1 VEQELLIL
9 PEHLSSLP
17 DFSGVRVTR
26 SLVVYVCFVCPFV
39 STQKDHI
46 LSQKDHILSYH
57 KKTTYYHKK
66 TTYYHKKTTYYH
78 KRPHIITK
86 RPHIIT
92 KRPHIITKR
101 PHIITK
107 RNDNIN
113 MDSTVATSRLIWKYI
128 RLLQSKKTQSNSML
142 YSGHLIKSWLYNEL

>member
-1 VEQELLIL
+1 MEQELLIL

-17 DFSGVRVTR
+17 DFSGVRVIR

-46 LSQKDHILSYH
+46 LTQKDHILSYH

-66 TTYYHKKTTYYH
+66 TTYYH
-78 KRPHIITK
+78 K

-142 YSGHLIKSWLYNEL
+142 YSGHLIKS

>member
-66 TTYYHKKTTYYH
+66 TTYYHK
-78 KRPHIITK
+78 RPHIITK

-113 MDSTVATSRLIWKYI
+113 MDSTVATSRLIWKFI

>member
-66 TTYYHKKTTYYH
+66 TTYYHK
-78 KRPHIITK
+78 
-86 RPHIIT
+86 
-92 KRPHIITKR
+92 RPHIITKR

-142 YSGHLIKSWLYNEL
+142 YLGHLIKS

>member
-1 VEQELLIL
+1 MEQELLIL

-66 TTYYHKKTTYYH
+66 TTYYHK
-78 KRPHIITK
+78 

-142 YSGHLIKSWLYNEL
+142 YSGHLIKS

>member
-66 TTYYHKKTTYYH
+66 TTYYHK
-78 KRPHIITK
+78 RPHIITK

-92 KRPHIITKR
+92 KRS
-101 PHIITK
+101 HIITK

-113 MDSTVATSRLIWKYI
+113 MDSTVATSRLIWKNI

-142 YSGHLIKSWLYNEL
+142 YSGHLIKS